1 MAAGR
6 RCPLGAQLLLL
17 LVGGVL
23 GPQPARGISEPG
35 KWRLSIAGNQSQTRF
50 PLRKT
55 LFNNSYIILKWKP
68 ENCDPSVKL
77 SIGWYL
83 RSSHCYDEFFSV
95 NDEMAAKYF
104 GSSTEEEKGGS
115 GRYILH
121 QYSSVECRK
130 NDFGGQLQIKFFDQP
145 KPLGKVTPDVNPKPE
160 PKPKPISKRNAG
172 SKKEEAEKPKY
183 NLVAPKPQEGKPV
196 NAKDDKQP
204 KNEQKK
210 KNTTTEVAKHP
221 GSVAQ
226 TWEDAPY
233 LFIIE
238 VQESPKTASLENRNW
253 NLILEVE
260 MLGPYGYIS
269 ATEWPLMIFY
279 MVMCIVYV
287 LYSVFWLLLLACY
300 WKDLLRIQYWIG
312 GVILLGMLEKAVF
325 YAEFQS
331 ISQQGVSVHGA
342 VIFAELLSAVKR
354 TLARILVIIAG
365 LGYGIVKPRLGNTSN
380 QVIGIGLLYLLF
392 SSVEGVLRVT
402 VNQDDVVLLAAIPLA
417 LLDSSLCWWIFIS
430 LSQTMK
436 QLKLRR
442 ALVKLSLYRHFT
454 NTLIFAVFASV
465 VFIIWVTM
473 TFRLPACQ
481 SDWRELWIE
490 DAFWR
495 FLFSVLL
502 LVIMFLWRP
511 SANNQR
517 YAYSPLV
524 DEMDD
529 EEEEEQLINEA
540 FEGMKIRT
548 IKSESNGTV
557 KPSRMDE
564 DLQWVEENIPSS
576 LTDVALPTLLDSDE
590 EIMTTKFEISKM
602 E

>member
-6 RCPLGAQLLLL
+6 RRCLSPLGPYSLFLLFMTLAFGPEL
-17 LVGGVL
+17 THGV
-23 GPQPARGISEPG
+23 SEAG
-35 KWRLSIAGNQSQTRF
+35 KWRLSIGGNQSQTQF
-50 PLRKT
+50 LLRKT
-55 LFNNSYIILKWKP
+55 LFNNSYIILKWAQEK
-68 ENCDPSVKL
+68 CDSLINLNVA
-77 SIGWYL
+77 WYL
-83 RSSHCYDEFFSV
+83 RSFHCYDEYSAV
-95 NDEMAAKYF
+95 NDDTAAKYF
-104 GSSTEEEKGGS
+104 GSTTEQRKDGS
-115 GRYILH
+115 GYYILH
-121 QYSSVECRK
+121 QYSSFKCEK
-130 NDFGGQLQIKFFDQP
+130 DAISGELQVKFFSQP
-145 KPLGKVTPDVNPKPE
+145 KLLQNKTLHIEAE
-160 PKPKPISKRNAG
+160 PIPKPIAKRSAE
-172 SKKEEAEKPKY
+172 SKKKE
-183 NLVAPKPQEGKPV
+183 
-196 NAKDDKQP
+196 DKQP
-204 KNEQKK
+204 KKEQKITNK
-210 KNTTTEVAKHP
+210 TTEVVNHQ

-233 LFIIE
+233 IFIIE
-238 VQESPKTASLENRNW
+238 VQEAEPKTDNRNW

-260 MLGPYGYIS
+260 MLGPYEYIS
-269 ATEWPLMIFY
+269 ATDWPLMIFY
-279 MVMCIVYV
+279 MVMCIIYV
-287 LYSVFWLLLLACY
+287 LYSVVWLLLLACY
-300 WKDLLRIQYWIG
+300 WKDLIRIQYWIG

-325 YAEFQS
+325 YAEFHR
-331 ISQQGVSVHGA
+331 IFQQGVSVHGT

-365 LGYGIVKPRLGNTSN
+365 LGYGIVKPRLGTTSS

-402 VNQDDVVLLAAIPLA
+402 VNQDDIVLLAAIPLA
-417 LLDSSLCWWIFIS
+417 ILDASLCWWIFIS

-442 ALVKLSLYRHFT
+442 AVVKLSLYRHFT

-465 VFIIWVTM
+465 IFIIWVTM

-490 DAFWR
+490 DSFWR

-517 YAYSPLV
+517 YDYSPLV
-524 DEMDD
+524 DEIDD

-540 FEGMKIRT
+540 FEGMKIRP

-557 KPSRMDE
+557 KPNRMDE
-564 DLQWVEENIPSS
+564 DLKWVEENIPTS

>member
-1 MAAGR
+1 MATVR
-6 RCPLGAQLLLL
+6 RLFGPFL
-17 LVGGVL
+17 LVL
-23 GPQPARGISEPG
+23 SAAWGPEPAHGFLEPG
-35 KWRLSIAGNQSQTRF
+35 KWRLTIGWNQSQTQF
-50 PLRKT
+50 LLQKT
-55 LFNNSYIILKWKP
+55 LFNNSYITLKWTK
-68 ENCDPSVKL
+68 ENCESQVNLSVA
-77 SIGWYL
+77 WYL
-83 RSSHCYDEFFSV
+83 RSFHCYNEYSGDQT
-95 NDEMAAKYF
+95 AAKYF
-104 GSSTEEEKGGS
+104 GSTSEERKDGS
-115 GRYILH
+115 GYYILH
-121 QYSSVECRK
+121 QYKSFQCQKGAISGE
-130 NDFGGQLQIKFFDQP
+130 LQVKPFDQP
-145 KPLGKVTPDVNPKPE
+145 KPLLNWTLPIPPEHNPKPVA
-160 PKPKPISKRNAG
+160 KRSSDSKQ
-172 SKKEEAEKPKY
+172 KE
-183 NLVAPKPQEGKPV
+183 
-196 NAKDDKQP
+196 DKQP
-204 KNEQKK
+204 KNEPKATNK
-210 KNTTTEVAKHP
+210 TTEVVTPP

-233 LFIIE
+233 FFIIQ
-238 VQESPKTASLENRNW
+238 VQKTGLKTENREW

-260 MLGPYGYIS
+260 MLGPHGYIS
-269 ATEWPLMIFY
+269 ATDWPLMIFY
-279 MVMCIVYV
+279 MVMCIIYV
-287 LYSVFWLLLLACY
+287 LYSILWLFLLICH

-325 YAEFQS
+325 YAEYHR

-365 LGYGIVKPRLGNTSN
+365 LGYGIVRPRLGASAT
-380 QVIGIGLLYLLF
+380 QIVGISLLYLLF
-392 SSVEGVLRVT
+392 SSVEGVLRVA
-402 VNQDDVVLLAAIPLA
+402 VEHSAAAMTICEISLA
-417 LLDSSLCWWIFIS
+417 LIDSCIVWWIFVS

-442 ALVKLSLYRHFT
+442 ALMKLSLYRHFT

-465 VFIIWVTM
+465 IFIIWVTM
-473 TFRLPACQ
+473 TIRLANCQ

-524 DEMDD
+524 DEVDN

-548 IKSESNGTV
+548 IKSESNGTA
-557 KPSRMDE
+557 KPNRMDE
-564 DLQWVEENIPSS
+564 DLKWVEENIPSS